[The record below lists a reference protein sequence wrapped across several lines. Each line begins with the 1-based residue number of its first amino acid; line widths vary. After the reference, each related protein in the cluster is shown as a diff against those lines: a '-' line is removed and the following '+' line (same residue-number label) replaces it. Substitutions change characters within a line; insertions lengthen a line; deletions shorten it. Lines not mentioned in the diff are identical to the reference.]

1 MGGPCEASRG
11 LPAPETDMDGF
22 SSDFTFDLG
31 ELGDLGGLGEQPGSN
46 DEILDRNLRAIARR
60 CPDTANRIA
69 AASPKQGLEW
79 PESEEDRPGLVL
91 TETTGAIADP
101 FGLGGGGE
109 PEQTTRVLASRRR
122 PVTEAERL
130 ADSIDAVETSA
141 VCVLGFGA
149 GYHCEV
155 LAERFGDKGVI
166 VCFEPDVALLR
177 AVFERVDHSAW
188 MEKAHFALLTEPE
201 DRSAITAAIS
211 GIEAVMAVGIKILE
225 HPASRPRLGAGGE
238 VFSSSFAD
246 AMKVMRTSLATTLVR
261 SQASLSNMIM
271 NADYYAGSGGIEGLT
286 AAAYGRPA
294 IVVSAGP
301 SLQRNLRLLEDPKVR
316 EHAVIICV
324 QTMLKPLLRRGI
336 KPHFVCALD
345 YHELSRRFYEG
356 LTKSDVEGVTL
367 VAEPKANPAILEAFP
382 GRVLCVQEPL
392 LDQLLGPD
400 LAGQKWPLK
409 AGATV
414 AHLCAYLGR
423 HLGCDPLIFV
433 GQDLGFTDG
442 QYYAAG
448 AAIHDVWAGEL
459 SPVRTL
465 EMFEWER
472 IVRSKSTLRRYED
485 VHGRPIYTDEQMAT
499 YLAQFE
505 VDFAADTAR
514 GLRVIDATEGGVRKA
529 HTQTMTLAEAL
540 ELYANG
546 DPVDVDPGEPGRT
559 REETAD
565 AVAAR
570 LEEIAEQAG
579 GVARCSRRAAS
590 LLGEMIEA
598 GAGTRE
604 TDRLIH
610 EVYGV
615 RDEVRALEPA
625 YGLVQYANQ
634 AAALRRYKSDR
645 AIDMGGLDDNE
656 RQTAQIERD
665 IVNVEWTGDAADEL
679 ASLLRDGARAVR
691 GVGPRATSDST
702 PIEGGEGSA
711 PRRVGA
717 LVMYDERFNGLGLPR
732 DDREGEGG
740 GEPGLR
746 GTVRRLLAARQ
757 PDRVIV
763 ATGAPE
769 RVRTLLGD
777 AASDPRVEIEQVD
790 GDRLRE
796 RTRAVGRGR
805 LIAPE
810 TWRSGL
816 GGLSCYDE
824 SFEPVIA
831 AEVMES
837 HGLDAAVLV
846 GPDWELV
853 DPGLIDALVERYR
866 EWPESVKISI
876 CQAAPGLG
884 GLLVD
889 LESVRAVAAGVGH
902 ASSYAS
908 IGGLLAYLP
917 VGPQADPIAKAFCVT
932 VPPSVRDA
940 GRRFVGDTPAG
951 RALVGKVRTALGERL
966 AEADAAAVAGAVG
979 SRLAESPRQMELELC
994 TGRLAGGLFGQWLR
1008 SVAGGEAGPDASEG
1022 PVMATADAVRLI
1034 ESFAAGRP
1042 DTVLTLHG
1050 VGDPLMH
1057 PGVYDIVR
1065 AAKVAGVGLV
1075 HLRTDALGDGF
1086 DAERLIGSGVDAISV
1101 DVLAATPEVYREMA
1115 GADRYEDVKGRVES
1129 LLERRGES
1137 GGLPGV
1143 WVLPRITR
1151 CDQTYAEIEPFYN
1164 GWLMACCCAVIDP
1177 VPTTPVGE
1185 ADLDAGA
1192 RIVPLPEPVL
1202 ARSRRLAETL
1212 AVRSDGRARSADG
1225 GSLGNAI
1232 ADPVEVV
1239 WRAMARGRSRVA
1251 A

>member
-1 MGGPCEASRG
+1 
-11 LPAPETDMDGF
+11 MDGF

-31 ELGDLGGLGEQPGSN
+31 ELGELGGLGEQPGSSG
-46 DEILDRNLRAIARR
+46 EILDRNLRAIARR

-69 AASPKQGLEW
+69 AATPKQGVEW
-79 PESEEDRPGLVL
+79 PESDEARPGLVL
-91 TETTGAIADP
+91 TESAGAVADP
-101 FGLGGGGE
+101 FGLGGAE

-177 AVFERVDHSAW
+177 AVLERVDHSAW
-188 MEKAHFALLTEPE
+188 MEKSHFALLTEAE
-201 DRSAITAAIS
+201 NRSAISAAIS
-211 GIEAVMAVGIKILE
+211 GVEAVMAVGIRILE
-225 HPASRPRLGAGGE
+225 HPASRPRLGGE
-238 VFSSSFAD
+238 GDVFSSSFAD

-392 LDQLLGPD
+392 LDQLLGPE

-499 YLAQFE
+499 YLSQFE
-505 VDFAADTAR
+505 VDFAADIAR

-529 HTQTMTLAEAL
+529 HAQTMTLAEAL
-540 ELYANG
+540 EIYANG
-546 DPVDVDPGEPGRT
+546 DPVEVDPGEPVRS
-559 REETAD
+559 REAAAGE
-565 AVAAR
+565 VASR
-570 LEEIAEQAG
+570 LEEIAEQAA

-590 LLGEMIEA
+590 LLGEMIDA

-604 TDRLIH
+604 TDELIN

-615 RDEVRALEPA
+615 RDEVRTLEPA

-634 AAALRRYKSDR
+634 AAALRRYKADR
-645 AIDMGGLDDNE
+645 SIDMRGLDDNE
-656 RQTAQIERD
+656 RQVAQIERD

-679 ASLLRDGARAVR
+679 AMLLRDGARAVR
-691 GVGPRATSDST
+691 GMGPRTTSDST

-717 LVMYDERFNGLGLPR
+717 LVMYDEKVNGLGLPR
-732 DDREGEGG
+732 REGD
-740 GEPGLR
+740 GEDALR
-746 GTVRRLLAARQ
+746 GTVGRLLSASG

-777 AASDPRVEIEQVD
+777 AASDPRVEIEQID

-796 RTRAVGRGR
+796 RTRAVGRAR

-824 SFEPVIA
+824 SFEPGIA

-866 EWPESVKISI
+866 EWPDSVKISI

-889 LESVRAVAAGVGH
+889 LESVRSIAAGVGH

-932 VPPSVRDA
+932 VPPAVRDA

-951 RALVGKVRTALGERL
+951 RALVENVRTALGDRL
-966 AEADAAAVAGAVG
+966 GTADAATVAGAAG
-979 SRLAESPRQMELELC
+979 SRLAEAPRQMELELC

-1057 PGVYDIVR
+1057 PGVCDIVR

-1075 HLRTDALGDGF
+1075 HLRTDALSPSF
-1086 DAERLIGSGVDAISV
+1086 DAEKLIGSGVDAISV
-1101 DVLAATPEVYREMA
+1101 DVLAASPEVYRVMA
-1115 GADRYEDVKGRVES
+1115 GTDRYEDVKGRVEA
-1129 LLERRGES
+1129 LLESRGES
-1137 GGLPGV
+1137 AGLPGV

-1151 CDQTYAEIEPFYN
+1151 CDETYGEIESFYS

-1192 RIVPLPEPVL
+1192 RIVPLPEPAL
-1202 ARSRRLAETL
+1202 ARGRRLAESL
-1212 AVRSDGRARSADG
+1212 GVRSDGRARSVDG
-1225 GSLGNAI
+1225 TLLGDAL
-1232 ADPVEVV
+1232 AEPVEVI